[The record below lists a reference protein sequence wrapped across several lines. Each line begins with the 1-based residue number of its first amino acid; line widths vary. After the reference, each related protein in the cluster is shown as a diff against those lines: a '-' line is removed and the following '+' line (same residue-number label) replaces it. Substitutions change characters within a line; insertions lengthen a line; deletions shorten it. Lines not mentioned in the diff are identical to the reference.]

1 MRAAVQ
7 IRTTQ
12 FLEDNSSNRYL
23 RVYLGSGFSRSVLAY
38 RTQIY
43 LRGYAMTDLAA
54 LKASNERR
62 WANAKLTP
70 SRAPEFKAP
79 ARKAVANKARYQ
91 SIEART
97 GVSWLFIAVSH
108 YREASQNF
116 KRSLAQGDPW
126 NKVSV
131 HVPAGRGPFASFE
144 DAAVDALVNC
154 APHAAR
160 NTDWSIGG
168 MLTLLERYNG
178 LAYAN
183 ANRPSPYI
191 WSGTDQYEIGKVVVD
206 HGPIEEI
213 VDKQLGCAGL
223 IIAMM
228 GLDASITF
236 NGAPSQAAARGEI
249 LDAKWLQTSLNTL
262 GATPP
267 LVVDGIFGAAT
278 RTALRAFQK
287 SKDGLTAN
295 GVANANTVAAIKK
308 AVTAAG

>member
-1 MRAAVQ
+1 MA
-7 IRTTQ
+7 
-12 FLEDNSSNRYL
+12 
-23 RVYLGSGFSRSVLAY
+23 
-38 RTQIY
+38 
-43 LRGYAMTDLAA
+43 DLAA
-54 LKASNERR
+54 LKTLNEQR
-62 WANAKLTP
+62 WANAKLVP
-70 SRAPEFKAP
+70 SRAAEFKQP
-79 ARKAVANKARYQ
+79 AKKAVDNKARYQ

-97 GVSWLFIAVSH
+97 GVSWIFIAVSH
-108 YREASQNF
+108 YRESSQNF
-116 KRSLAQGDPW
+116 SKSLAQGDPW
-126 NKVSV
+126 NKVST

-191 WSGTDQYEIGKVVVD
+191 WSGTNQYKIGKVVVD

-213 VDKQLGCAGL
+213 VDKQVGCAGL

-228 GLDASITF
+228 GLDASISF
-236 NGAPSQAAARGEI
+236 GPAAAPAAPPGAP
-249 LDAKWLQTSLNTL
+249 LDARWLQTSLNTL

-267 LVVDGIFGAAT
+267 LIVDGILGAAT

-295 GVANANTVAAIKK
+295 GVANADTVAAIKT
-308 AVTAAG
+308 ALAAAG

>member
-1 MRAAVQ
+1 MA
-7 IRTTQ
+7 
-12 FLEDNSSNRYL
+12 
-23 RVYLGSGFSRSVLAY
+23 
-38 RTQIY
+38 
-43 LRGYAMTDLAA
+43 DLVA
-54 LKASNERR
+54 LKTLNTQR
-62 WANAKLTP
+62 WANAKLSP
-70 SRAPEFKAP
+70 NRAAEFKGP
-79 ARKAVANKARYQ
+79 AQKAANNKARYQ

-97 GVSWLFIAVSH
+97 GVSWIFIAVSH

-116 KRSLAQGDPW
+116 NKNLAQGDPW

-160 NTDWSIGG
+160 NHDWSIGG
-168 MLTLLERYNG
+168 MLTLLEQYNG

-191 WSGTDQYEIGKVVVD
+191 WSGTNQYTIGKVLVD
-206 HGPIEEI
+206 HGPIEEV
-213 VDKQLGCAGL
+213 VDKQVGCAGL

-228 GLDASITF
+228 RLDSSIAFDGVAPPSDAVLDA
-236 NGAPSQAAARGEI
+236 R
-249 LDAKWLQTSLNTL
+249 WLQNALNTL

-295 GVANANTVAAIKK
+295 GIANADTVNAIKK
-308 AVTAAG
+308 ALASVGTS

>member
-1 MRAAVQ
+1 MV
-7 IRTTQ
+7 
-12 FLEDNSSNRYL
+12 
-23 RVYLGSGFSRSVLAY
+23 
-38 RTQIY
+38 
-43 LRGYAMTDLAA
+43 DLAA
-54 LKASNERR
+54 LKTLNTQR
-62 WANAKLTP
+62 WANAKLSP
-70 SRAPEFKAP
+70 SRAAEFKAP
-79 ARKAVANKARYQ
+79 AQKAVNNKARYQ

-97 GVSWLFIAVSH
+97 GVSWIFIAVSH
-108 YREASQNF
+108 YRESSQNF
-116 KRSLAQGDPW
+116 NKSLAQGDPW

-131 HVPAGRGPFASFE
+131 HVPAGRGPFTSFE

-160 NTDWSIGG
+160 NHDWSIGG
-168 MLTLLERYNG
+168 MLTLLEQYNG

-191 WSGTDQYEIGKVVVD
+191 WSGTNQYKIGKVLVD
-206 HGPIEEI
+206 HGPIEEV

-228 GLDASITF
+228 GRDNDITFDGAEPPATSPDEVLDA
-236 NGAPSQAAARGEI
+236 R
-249 LDAKWLQTSLNTL
+249 WLQNALNTL

-295 GVANANTVAAIKK
+295 GIANPDTINAIKK
-308 AVTAAG
+308 ALASARTP

>member
-1 MRAAVQ
+1 
-7 IRTTQ
+7 
-12 FLEDNSSNRYL
+12 
-23 RVYLGSGFSRSVLAY
+23 
-38 RTQIY
+38 
-43 LRGYAMTDLAA
+43 MTDLAA
-54 LKASNERR
+54 LKASNEQR
-62 WANAKLTP
+62 WANAKLTRA
-70 SRAPEFKAP
+70 RAPEFKAP
-79 ARKAVANKARYQ
+79 AQKAVTNKARYQ

-97 GVSWLFIAVSH
+97 GVSWIFIAVSH
-108 YREASQNF
+108 YRESTQNF
-116 KRSLAQGDPW
+116 SRSLAQGDPW
-126 NKVSV
+126 NKVST

-178 LAYAN
+178 LSYAN

-191 WSGTDQYEIGKVVVD
+191 WSGTDQYKIGKVLVD
-206 HGPIEEI
+206 HGPIEEV

-228 GLDASITF
+228 GLDPSIKFDGSSASA
-236 NGAPSQAAARGEI
+236 GAPGQT
-249 LDAKWLQTSLNTL
+249 LDATWLQTSLNTL

-278 RTALRAFQK
+278 RTAVRAFQK

-295 GVANANTVAAIKK
+295 GVANAHTVAAIK
-308 AVTAAG
+308 AALTAAGGT

>member
-1 MRAAVQ
+1 
-7 IRTTQ
+7 
-12 FLEDNSSNRYL
+12 
-23 RVYLGSGFSRSVLAY
+23 
-38 RTQIY
+38 
-43 LRGYAMTDLAA
+43 MTDLAA
-54 LKASNERR
+54 LKASNEQR
-62 WANAKLTP
+62 WANAKLT
-70 SRAPEFKAP
+70 RARLPEFKAP
-79 ARKAVANKARYQ
+79 AQKAVTNKARYQ

-97 GVSWLFIAVSH
+97 GVSWIFIAVSH
-108 YREASQNF
+108 YRESTQNF
-116 KRSLAQGDPW
+116 SKSLAQGDPW
-126 NKVSV
+126 NKVST

-144 DAAVDALVNC
+144 DAAVDALANC

-178 LAYAN
+178 LSYAN

-191 WSGTDQYEIGKVVVD
+191 WSGTDQYTIGKVLVD
-206 HGPIEEI
+206 HGPIEEV

-223 IIAMM
+223 IITMM
-228 GLDASITF
+228 GLDTSIKF
-236 NGAPSQAAARGEI
+236 DGSSAPAAAPEQT
-249 LDAKWLQTSLNTL
+249 LDATWLQTSLNTL

-295 GVANANTVAAIKK
+295 GVANANTIAAIK
-308 AVTAAG
+308 AALTAAGGT